1 MYDRGALYGFNR
13 NNRANRNQ
21 CEGMITSCKSS
32 VKQIGAVK
40 MDDAPGDKRELDLTQ
55 HDADDSEREGKKHVP
70 IRRNSLFYRSMRRK
84 RHTKGQSEPAPRQSD
99 GGCKTMRS
107 DGLQERPNDLGRAL
121 NSSNSLPYWKIPTVN
136 PQYMQRSPL
145 FNNNLRSSV
154 PKNLGFSHWIAGD
167 ATMLPSYHGSLPVLE
182 LHEVQKENHAQRPYD
197 NENCPLTS
205 NPENLLKKANSSIPT
220 QGKVTGTE
228 TLANDLG
235 CCTLREETQTLENTG
250 LKLISL
256 MNAPEDSSNRFL
268 LASSQQ
274 NELLY
279 QEYREKSTFQEI
291 ETRRLQDCTEKNTA
305 EFTNEAKPQEVKTD
319 ANTPTQVISQPVK
332 LSPRTNNLGIK
343 LWQNLEKVQNSTVLS
358 TLSRKEIKL
367 QEAMFELVT
376 SEASYNKSL
385 EILVFHFM
393 KSEQLSEALS
403 PTEKHHI
410 FSNILE
416 IKAASERFFRDLEH
430 RIEEDIVI
438 SDVCDI
444 VYEHTVNHFNVYIP
458 YVTNQSYQ
466 EAAYRRAMENNL
478 QFRNVMAELEKDP
491 KCRGLPFPSFLILP
505 FQRITRLKLL
515 VQNILKTAEE
525 ESKRESTAVKAHKEL
540 EKVIKE
546 CSERVKKMGRTE
558 QLINFEKKLEFKVK
572 AVPIISQSRWLLKEG
587 ELEQMSGQKATR
599 TFRKKKLF
607 KPVYLI
613 LFNDL
618 FLITKKHS
626 YGDRYEVFDYALR
639 GLLRVQELEDQ
650 GQALANI
657 FMLRLL
663 ENNNDREVQYML
675 KAKSL
680 SDKKRWVHS
689 LAPNRRTKYVSPSSL
704 HWEASDKDFP
714 VGKTHRKLMDC
725 PQVQCV
731 QRYTAQEPDE
741 LSLEAADI
749 LNVVEWTIDGWI
761 LGDRLHDGE
770 KGWFPCMMVEEI
782 KNPQTRA
789 QNRKECYRIYK
800 AEECHGSKNKEGR
813 KFTNRNVIHQ
823 R

>member
-1 MYDRGALYGFNR
+1 MR
-13 NNRANRNQ
+13 N
-21 CEGMITSCKSS
+21 
-32 VKQIGAVK
+32 
-40 MDDAPGDKRELDLTQ
+40 
-55 HDADDSEREGKKHVP
+55 
-70 IRRNSLFYRSMRRK
+70 
-84 RHTKGQSEPAPRQSD
+84 
-99 GGCKTMRS
+99 
-107 DGLQERPNDLGRAL
+107 DGLQERPNDLVRAPK
-121 NSSNSLPYWKIPTVN
+121 SSDSLPCWKIPTIT
-136 PQYMQRSPL
+136 PQNLQRSPL
-145 FNNNLRSSV
+145 FSNNLRSSV
-154 PKNLGFSHWIAGD
+154 PKNPGPKHWSSSE
-167 ATMLPSYHGSLPVLE
+167 ATMLPSYQGSLPVLE
-182 LHEVQKENHAQRPYD
+182 LREVQKENHLQRPYG
-197 NENCPLTS
+197 NQSCQLAS
-205 NPENLLKKANSSIPT
+205 NPENLLKKASNSIPA
-220 QGKVTGTE
+220 QGKITGTE

-235 CCTLREETQTLENTG
+235 SCTLREEAQLLENTG
-250 LKLISL
+250 LKVLV
-256 MNAPEDSSNRFL
+256 NVPEKDSSNRFL

-274 NELLY
+274 NGNSPANASLTRFRNVWHFIENIELLY
-279 QEYREKSTFQEI
+279 QEYRENCTFQEI
-291 ETRRLQDCTEKNTA
+291 ETRRMQDCTEKNRA

-319 ANTPTQVISQPVK
+319 TNTTVQVASQPAK
-332 LSPRTNNLGIK
+332 LSQGTNNLGMK
-343 LWQNLEKVQNSTVLS
+343 LWQNSEKVRNSRVLS

-376 SEASYNKSL
+376 SEASYHKSL

-393 KSEQLSEALS
+393 KSDQLTEVLS

-410 FSNILE
+410 FSNILD
-416 IKAASERFFRDLEH
+416 IKVASERFFRDLEH

-438 SDVCDI
+438 LDVCDI

-478 QFRNVMAELEKDP
+478 QFRTVMAELEKDP

-587 ELEQMSGQKATR
+587 ELEQMSGQKVTR

-650 GQALANI
+650 GQALANV
-657 FMLRLL
+657 FVLRLL
-663 ENNNDREVQYML
+663 ENNNEREVQYML

-680 SDKKRWVHS
+680 SDKKRWVHA

-704 HWEASDKDFP
+704 HW
-714 VGKTHRKLMDC
+714 DC

-749 LNVVEWTIDGWI
+749 LSVVEWTIDGWI

-770 KGWFPCMMVEEI
+770 KGWFPSLMVEEI
-782 KNPQTRA
+782 KNPELRA

>member
-1 MYDRGALYGFNR
+1 M
-13 NNRANRNQ
+13 RA
-21 CEGMITSCKSS
+21 SSKST

-40 MDDAPGDKRELDLTQ
+40 MDDAHGDNRELDLTQ
-55 HDADDSEREGKKHVP
+55 HDNDDSEREGKKHIP
-70 IRRNSLFYRSMRRK
+70 IRRNSLFYRSMRKK
-84 RHTKGQSEPAPRQSD
+84 RHTKGQSESAPRQTDNSY
-99 GGCKTMRS
+99 KSLRN
-107 DGLQERPNDLGRAL
+107 DGLQERPIDLGRAPKA
-121 NSSNSLPYWKIPTVN
+121 SDSLPCWKIPTAT
-136 PQYMQRSPL
+136 PQHTQRSPL
-145 FNNNLRSSV
+145 LSNNLRSSV
-154 PKNLGFSHWIAGD
+154 SKNPGPKHWSSGD
-167 ATMLPSYHGSLPVLE
+167 AIMLPNYHGSLTVLE
-182 LHEVQKENHAQRPYD
+182 LHEVQKENHLQRHYD
-197 NENCPLTS
+197 SQSCQLAS
-205 NPENLLKKANSSIPT
+205 NPENLLKKATGSIPAQSNIT
-220 QGKVTGTE
+220 STE

-235 CCTLREETQTLENTG
+235 SCTLAEEAQQTSQPLENTG
-250 LKLISL
+250 FKVTSL
-256 MNAPEDSSNRFL
+256 VNVQEKDNSNRFL
-268 LASSQQ
+268 PTSSQQ
-274 NELLY
+274 NGNSPANASITRFRNVWHFIENIELLY
-279 QEYREKSTFQEI
+279 QEYRENSTFHEI
-291 ETRRLQDCTEKNTA
+291 ETRRMQDFIAKNRE
-305 EFTNEAKPQEVKTD
+305 EFTNEAEPQEVKTD
-319 ANTPTQVISQPVK
+319 TNTPAQVISQPAK
-332 LSPRTNNLGIK
+332 LSQRTNNLGMK
-343 LWQNLEKVQNSTVLS
+343 LWQNSEKVRNSTVLS
-358 TLSRKEIKL
+358 SLSRKEIKL

-376 SEASYNKSL
+376 SEASYYKSL

-393 KSEQLSEALS
+393 KSEQLSEILS
-403 PTEKHHI
+403 HIEKHHI
-410 FSNILE
+410 FSNILD

-444 VYEHTVNHFNVYIP
+444 VHEHTVRHFNVYIP

-466 EAAYRRAMENNL
+466 ETAYQRSMENNL
-478 QFRNVMAELEKDP
+478 QFRNVLAELEKDP

-540 EKVIKE
+540 EKIIKE
-546 CSERVKKMGRTE
+546 CNERVKKMSRTE

-572 AVPIISQSRWLLKEG
+572 SVPIISHSRWLLKEG
-587 ELEQMSGQKATR
+587 EVEQMSGQKATR

-607 KPVYLI
+607 TPVYLI

-639 GLLRVQELEDQ
+639 GLLRIQELEDQ
-650 GQALANI
+650 GQTLANV
-657 FMLRLL
+657 FALRLL
-663 ENNNDREVQYML
+663 ENSNDREIQYML

-680 SDKKRWVHS
+680 SDKKRWVHA
-689 LAPNRRTKYVSPSSL
+689 LVPNRRTKYVSPSSL
-704 HWEASDKDFP
+704 HW
-714 VGKTHRKLMDC
+714 DC

-749 LNVVEWTIDGWI
+749 LNVVEWTVDGWI

-770 KGWFPCMMVEEI
+770 KGWFPRQMVEEI
-782 KNPQTRA
+782 KNPQLRA

-813 KFTNRNVIHQ
+813 KFTNRNLIHQ

>member
-1 MYDRGALYGFNR
+1 
-13 NNRANRNQ
+13 
-21 CEGMITSCKSS
+21 MIASSKST
-32 VKQIGAVK
+32 VKQIDAVK
-40 MDDAPGDKRELDLTQ
+40 MDDAHGDNRELDLTQ
-55 HDADDSEREGKKHVP
+55 HDTDDSEREGKRHIP
-70 IRRNSLFYRSMRRK
+70 IRRNSVFYRSMRRK
-84 RHTKGQSEPAPRQSD
+84 RHTKGQSESAPRQTDNSY
-99 GGCKTMRS
+99 KTMRS
-107 DGLQERPNDLGRAL
+107 DGLQETPINIGCAPKPSD
-121 NSSNSLPYWKIPTVN
+121 SLPCWKIPTAT
-136 PQYMQRSPL
+136 PQRTQRSPL
-145 FNNNLRSSV
+145 LSNNLRSSV
-154 PKNLGFSHWIAGD
+154 PQNPGPKHWSSGD
-167 ATMLPSYHGSLPVLE
+167 ATMLANHHGSLPVLE
-182 LHEVQKENHAQRPYD
+182 LQEVQKENHLQRHYD
-197 NENCPLTS
+197 GQSDQLAS
-205 NPENLLKKANSSIPT
+205 NPANLLKKATSSIPA
-220 QGKVTGTE
+220 QSKVTGTE
-228 TLANDLG
+228 TLVNDLG
-235 CCTLREETQTLENTG
+235 SCTLGEEAQQISQPTGNTDF
-250 LKLISL
+250 KITSL
-256 MNAPEDSSNRFL
+256 VNVQEKDSSNRFQT
-268 LASSQQ
+268 ASSQQ
-274 NELLY
+274 NGNPPASASIGRFKNVWHFIENIELLY

-291 ETRRLQDCTEKNTA
+291 ETRRMQDCNEKNKT

-319 ANTPTQVISQPVK
+319 TNTPAQVISQPVK
-332 LSPRTNNLGIK
+332 LSQRTNNLGMK
-343 LWQNLEKVQNSTVLS
+343 LWQNSEKVRNSIVLS

-376 SEASYNKSL
+376 SEASYYKSL

-393 KSEQLSEALS
+393 KSEQLSETLS
-403 PTEKHHI
+403 PIEKHHI
-410 FSNILE
+410 FSNILD
-416 IKAASERFFRDLEH
+416 IKAASERFFRDLEQ

-444 VYEHTVNHFNVYIP
+444 VHEHTVSHFNVYIP

-466 EAAYRRAMENNL
+466 EVAYRRSMENNL
-478 QFRNVMAELEKDP
+478 QFRNVLAELEKEP
-491 KCRGLPFPSFLILP
+491 KCKGLPFPSFLILP

-546 CSERVKKMGRTE
+546 CSERMKKMSRTE

-572 AVPIISQSRWLLKEG
+572 SVPIISHSRWLLKEG
-587 ELEQMSGQKATR
+587 ELEQMSGQTATR

-650 GQALANI
+650 GQALANV
-657 FMLRLL
+657 FTLRLL
-663 ENNNDREVQYML
+663 ENNNDREIQYML

-680 SDKKRWVHS
+680 SDKKRWIHALV
-689 LAPNRRTKYVSPSSL
+689 PNRRTKYVSPSSL
-704 HWEASDKDFP
+704 HW
-714 VGKTHRKLMDC
+714 DC
-725 PQVQCV
+725 PQVQCI

-770 KGWFPCMMVEEI
+770 KGWFPSLMVEEI
-782 KNPQTRA
+782 KNPQLRA
-789 QNRKECYRIYK
+789 QNRKECYRIYR

>member
-1 MYDRGALYGFNR
+1 
-13 NNRANRNQ
+13 
-21 CEGMITSCKSS
+21 
-32 VKQIGAVK
+32 
-40 MDDAPGDKRELDLTQ
+40 
-55 HDADDSEREGKKHVP
+55 HDADDSEREGKNHVP

-84 RHTKGQSEPAPRQSD
+84 RHSKGLSEPAPRQTDS
-99 GGCKTMRS
+99 GYKTMKN
-107 DGLQERPNDLGRAL
+107 DGLQERPNDLGCAPKP
-121 NSSNSLPYWKIPTVN
+121 SNSLPCWKIPTIT
-136 PQYMQRSPL
+136 PQHMQRSPL
-145 FNNNLRSSV
+145 FSNNLRSSV
-154 PKNLGFSHWIAGD
+154 PKNLGPKHWSGVV
-167 ATMLPSYHGSLPVLE
+167 ATMLPIHHGSLPVLE
-182 LHEVQKENHAQRPYD
+182 LHEVQKENHIQRPYD
-197 NENCPLTS
+197 NQSSQSAS
-205 NPENLLKKANSSIPT
+205 NPENLLKKAASFIPT
-220 QGKVTGTE
+220 QGKVTGAE
-228 TLANDLG
+228 TLANEFG
-235 CCTLREETQTLENTG
+235 SCTLKEAQPLENTG
-250 LKLISL
+250 LKVISL
-256 MNAPEDSSNRFL
+256 VDAPEKDSFNRFL

-274 NELLY
+274 NGNSPANASLTRFKNVWHFIENIELLY
-279 QEYREKSTFQEI
+279 QEYRENSTFQEI
-291 ETRRLQDCTEKNTA
+291 ETRRLQDCTEKDPA
-305 EFTNEAKPQEVKTD
+305 EFTNEAKPQEAKTD
-319 ANTPTQVISQPVK
+319 SSAPAQMISQPVN
-332 LSPRTNNLGIK
+332 LSQRTNNLGMK
-343 LWQNLEKVQNSTVLS
+343 LWQNLEKVRNSTVLS

-376 SEASYNKSL
+376 SEASYYKSL

-403 PTEKHHI
+403 PIEKHHI
-410 FSNILE
+410 FSNILD
-416 IKAASERFFRDLEH
+416 IKAVSERFFRDLEH

-466 EAAYRRAMENNL
+466 EAAYRRAMESNL

-525 ESKRESTAVKAHKEL
+525 ESKRESTAVNAHKEL

-657 FMLRLL
+657 FLLRLL

-680 SDKKRWVHS
+680 SDKKRWVHA

-704 HWEASDKDFP
+704 HW
-714 VGKTHRKLMDC
+714 DC

-770 KGWFPCMMVEEI
+770 KGWFPCLMVEEI
-782 KNPQTRA
+782 KNPQLRA

>member
-1 MYDRGALYGFNR
+1 
-13 NNRANRNQ
+13 
-21 CEGMITSCKSS
+21 MIASSVNS

-40 MDDAPGDKRELDLTQ
+40 MDDAPIDNSEFDLAQ
-55 HDADDSEREGKKHVP
+55 HDTDDSEREGKKHVP

-84 RHTKGQSEPAPRQSD
+84 RHTKSQSESAPRQTDNSH
-99 GGCKTMRS
+99 KTMKR
-107 DGLQERPNDLGRAL
+107 DGLQERPKELGLATK
-121 NSSNSLPYWKIPTVN
+121 SSNSLPCWKIPTIT
-136 PQYMQRSPL
+136 PQHMQRSPL
-145 FNNNLRSSV
+145 FSDNLGSSV
-154 PKNLGFSHWIAGD
+154 PKNLGPKYWNSGET
-167 ATMLPSYHGSLPVLE
+167 TMLPSYQESLPVLE
-182 LHEVQKENHAQRPYD
+182 LHEVQKKNHIQRPYD
-197 NENCPLTS
+197 NQSCNLTS
-205 NPENLLKKANSSIPT
+205 NSENPLKKATGSIPA
-220 QGKVTGTE
+220 QGKLTGTE
-228 TLANDLG
+228 TLTNDFG
-235 CCTLREETQTLENTG
+235 SCTLEEEVQSPENTG
-250 LKLISL
+250 LKVTPV
-256 MNAPEDSSNRFL
+256 MNTPEDNSNRFL

-274 NELLY
+274 NGNSPVNASITRFKNVWHFIENIELLY
-279 QEYREKSTFQEI
+279 QEYREKSTIQEI
-291 ETRRLQDCTEKNTA
+291 ETRRMQDCTEKDRP
-305 EFTNEAKPQEVKTD
+305 EFTDEAKPQEVKTD
-319 ANTPTQVISQPVK
+319 SSAPVQVISQPVK
-332 LSPRTNNLGIK
+332 LSQGTNNLGMK
-343 LWQNLEKVQNSTVLS
+343 LWQNLEKVRNSMVLS

-376 SEASYNKSL
+376 SEASYYKSL

-403 PTEKHHI
+403 PIEKHHI
-410 FSNILE
+410 FSNILD

-430 RIEEDIVI
+430 RIEEDVVI

-558 QLINFEKKLEFKVK
+558 QLINFEKKLEFKIK

-675 KAKSL
+675 KAKSQ
-680 SDKKRWVHS
+680 SDKKRWVHA

-704 HWEASDKDFP
+704 HW
-714 VGKTHRKLMDC
+714 DC
-725 PQVQCV
+725 PQVQCI

-749 LNVVEWTIDGWI
+749 LNVVDCSQDGWI

-770 KGWFPCMMVEEI
+770 KGWFPSPVVEEI
-782 KNPQTRA
+782 KNPQLRA
-789 QNRKECYRIYK
+789 QNRKECYRIFK
-800 AEECHGSKNKEGR
+800 AEESHGSKNKEGR

>member
-1 MYDRGALYGFNR
+1 
-13 NNRANRNQ
+13 
-21 CEGMITSCKSS
+21 MITRSKSS

-40 MDDAPGDKRELDLTQ
+40 MDDAPGDNRDLDLTQ

-84 RHTKGQSEPAPRQSD
+84 RHTKGQSEPAPKLTDVGNKSM
-99 GGCKTMRS
+99 KS
-107 DGLQERPNDLGRAL
+107 DGLQGRTNDLGRAPRA
-121 NSSNSLPYWKIPTVN
+121 SNSLPSWRIPTVN

-145 FNNNLRSSV
+145 FSNNLGSSV
-154 PKNLGFSHWIAGD
+154 PKNLGPNHWSAID

-182 LHEVQKENHAQRPYD
+182 LHEVQKENHTQRPYD
-197 NENCPLTS
+197 NQGCPS
-205 NPENLLKKANSSIPT
+205 ASKSENLLKNSTCSIPT
-220 QGKVTGTE
+220 QGNVTGTE
-228 TLANDLG
+228 ILANDFG
-235 CCTLREETQTLENTG
+235 SCTLREEAPPLENTG

-256 MNAPEDSSNRFL
+256 MDAPEKNSSNRFL

-274 NELLY
+274 NGNSPANASITRFKNVWHFIENIELLY

-291 ETRRLQDCTEKNTA
+291 ETRRMQDCTEKNTA
-305 EFTNEAKPQEVKTD
+305 EFTNEAKSQEVKTD
-319 ANTPTQVISQPVK
+319 SNTSAQVISQPVK
-332 LSPRTNNLGIK
+332 LSPRTNNLGMK
-343 LWQNLEKVQNSTVLS
+343 LWQNLEKVRNSTVLS

-385 EILVFHFM
+385 EILIFHFM

-410 FSNILE
+410 FSNILD

-466 EAAYRRAMENNL
+466 EAAYRRAMEHNL

-525 ESKRESTAVKAHKEL
+525 ESKRESSAVKAHREL

-558 QLINFEKKLEFKVK
+558 QLINFEKKLEFKIK

-680 SDKKRWVHS
+680 SDKKRWVHA

-704 HWEASDKDFP
+704 HW
-714 VGKTHRKLMDC
+714 DC

-770 KGWFPCMMVEEI
+770 KGWFPCLIVEEI

-789 QNRKECYRIYK
+789 QNRRECYRIYK